1 MKIDQGFQKL
11 GDYLTGAK
19 NPRKKPPAYEWQD
32 LALKVIKLLNIPAFK
47 KNSVFKAVKDLPKS
61 VIETAMN
68 DTLELCQTG
77 EKWRYFFKIIDNYQF
92 GAGEEAR
99 KPPRGEYG
107 GAGYANSYPGK
118 IKKDGDPAEEYK
130 NYKSKR
136 KKGRVWNISD

>member
-32 LALKVIKLLNIPAFK
+32 LALKVIKLLNIPSFK

-68 DTLELCQTG
+68 DTLELCETG

-92 GAGEEAR
+92 GAKGDQAEAR
-99 KPPRGEYG
+99 VYKRTGSDYEG
-107 GAGYANSYPGK
+107 G
-118 IKKDGDPAEEYK
+118 IKKDGDPSEEYK

>member
-47 KNSVFKAVKDLPKS
+47 KNSVFKAVKDYPKS
-61 VIETAMN
+61 VIVTALN

-77 EKWRYFFKIIDNYQF
+77 EKWKYFFKVL
-92 GAGEEAR
+92 AS
-99 KPPRGEYG
+99 PPRQSLPEESITGGEQ
-107 GAGYANSYPGK
+107 
-118 IKKDGDPAEEYK
+118 KKALARRPRSNFFSEWD
-130 NYKSKR
+130 
-136 KKGRVWNISD
+136 KKL